1 MIPERMMAKIEK
13 ISSLT
18 EEKSQPAI
26 TNQIAEI
33 QVACRAESLRRGLG
47 IVEEGLEKIKKFGAR
62 HPIAEVLSL
71 MPSRSDLRRRDLHE
85 RSVMQ

>member
-26 TNQIAEI
+26 TNQI
-33 QVACRAESLRRGLG
+33 LRRGLG

-62 HPIAEVLSL
+62 HPIAEVLPL